1 MIAAALVFL
10 SFVTGIA
17 ATLIFAMWFS
27 TRPKTTAPK
36 PQNECNVAA
45 LGGTSV
51 EAYDAYLLKRILA
64 EVDKQTLYEIR
75 PRIQ

>member
-1 MIAAALVFL
+1 MITAALLFL
-10 SFVTGIA
+10 SFGTGIG

-27 TRPKTTAPK
+27 TRPKTTTPK
-36 PQNECNVAA
+36 PQNECT

-51 EAYDAYLLKRILA
+51 EAYDAYLLKRILT
-64 EVDKQTLYEIR
+64 EIDKQTLYEIR